1 MKRFVGDTFLFE
13 NKNKRH
19 DKNIHI
25 TTLANETIEFINPV
39 QHKELRLEEN
49 WRFVIVSNELHI
61 QSKDEAGIYQTRLK
75 LGN

>member
-39 QHKELRLEEN
+39 QHKELKLEEN